1 MKFTILLTSL
11 LYYQLAMA
19 QNPETDTLPSKF
31 DGLEQLIQVQHF
43 PNPVYVSIEENEE
56 GLFFWKHTT
65 SLLSIKENIKVL
77 EGGAFIYYN
86 NQWYLRVAMGAKE
99 FCKLYDIKNRIMKA
113 GQPYTFKDN

>member
-43 PNPVYVSIEENEE
+43 PNPV
-56 GLFFWKHTT
+56 
-65 SLLSIKENIKVL
+65 
-77 EGGAFIYYN
+77 
-86 NQWYLRVAMGAKE
+86 
-99 FCKLYDIKNRIMKA
+99 
-113 GQPYTFKDN
+113 